1 MKIVMLVLNRVYNTL
16 HNQSTTTN
24 VRPFCSCRLRIHEN
38 SNISILNRVYNT
50 LYNQSTT
57 IKNV

>member
-1 MKIVMLVLNRVYNTL
+1 MLVLNRVYNTL

-38 SNISILNRVYNT
+38 SNISILN
-50 LYNQSTT
+50 
-57 IKNV
+57 